1 MNYDQS
7 RDEFKDR
14 LDQEHS
20 WPSWYLFKFIVPSSK
35 ESEVTALFPP
45 ENTTVKHSSKGN
57 YRSVSVKIIMESSE
71 EVMRIYEKAY
81 QIEGVLAL

>member
-20 WPSWYLFKFIVPSSK
+20 WPTWYLFKFIVPRSK
-35 ESEVTALFPP
+35 ESEVTALFP
-45 ENTTVKHSSKGN
+45 EEEVTVKESSKGN
-57 YRSVSVKIIMESSE
+57 YRSVSVKMMMDSSE
-71 EVMRIYEKAY
+71 SVMRIYEMAY
-81 QIEGVLAL
+81 QIDGILAL